1 MTYDYYDPDEAE
13 RRFDADMEQLDRIAE
28 LESLVRDIWTFYH
41 MPTPYMPEEIAIR
54 MTVEESLIERV
65 AALGLPGGDAE

>member
-1 MTYDYYDPDEAE
+1 MSTNKTNDGYIPSCMTNGWYE
-13 RRFDADMEQLDRIAE
+13 MRIAE

-41 MPTPYMPEEIAIR
+41 MPTPYMPKEIAIR

-65 AALGLPGGDAE
+65 AALGLSGGDAE